1 MEITFE
7 KWEDGKW
14 YIQYPEYDGDQEDLE
29 MIGNSAELLDE
40 MTTDGLYVTLDVN
53 LEEVKDYCRLKLI
66 SHDEIGATYEVL
78 NFRHFTKDVWLCNVV
93 HNLYEEHPDV
103 IYFRVIYQS
112 K

>member
-29 MIGNSAELLDE
+29 MIGNAAELLDE
-40 MTTDGLYVTLDVN
+40 MTTDGLYVTLDVS
-53 LEEVKDYCRLKLI
+53 LEEIQYYSELKLI

-78 NFRHFTKDVWLCNVV
+78 HFRNYTKDVWLCNVV
-93 HNLYEEHPDV
+93 HNLYGEHPDV
-103 IYFRVIYQS
+103 IYFRVIY
-112 K
+112 